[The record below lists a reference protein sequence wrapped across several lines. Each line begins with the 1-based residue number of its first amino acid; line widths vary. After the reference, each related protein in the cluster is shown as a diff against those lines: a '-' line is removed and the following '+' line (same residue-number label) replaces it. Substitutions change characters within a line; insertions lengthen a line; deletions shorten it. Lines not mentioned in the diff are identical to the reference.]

1 MRKLYT
7 LIITLAALTAS
18 AENSLDKPLAMPF
31 YENFA
36 GGRYDNEGWE
46 VIPVSGETATLS
58 LTDHDPVSGLIPYVD
73 RDKGMLVVNNDKAGS
88 FYLISPYIK
97 VGATETKC
105 EICQAYFIS
114 DNIKAESVMSIDG
127 GEIAAK
133 GNFDLLPYSSAMN
146 PEWTDMSTN
155 GTPRFGTFVNKVVR
169 FGWKITTNGQGG
181 TFCLD
186 KIKFSTEKFYDFAL
200 INPHATP
207 RVKPGEEVTLSVDAA
222 CKGKYTSLNY
232 SVTATVDG
240 QELPEKFVP
249 QENITGT
256 KYGTGIFKF
265 RVPDDMKPGTKNV
278 KFELSFRGDW
288 AGSKDQDLSNNVAFA
303 TFDVL
308 PAFLP
313 GASNF
318 KADDNGVLTWDC
330 MSDGSRITD
339 TMESL
344 ASYDDGSIDAV
355 YELHPYFDY
364 DVLVRSYGD
373 RGVIGSYV
381 VYDKDQ
387 RPTIAAE
394 SWVEN
399 NVPNIFHLM
408 SCTVADFTVPAG
420 ELAAGSGSKALLFW
434 SNDDGTP
441 CDNYLV
447 LPELSSSDLTLKFK
461 ARAYS
466 ADYPELLEILASFT
480 DGEVNSFSVVK
491 TLSIDG
497 NEYEEY
503 EVTLPADTKFAALR
517 HVSDEG
523 YALLV
528 DDLSFSAKA
537 REILGYNVYHYG
549 NKVNSELLSDKR
561 FATNRDGRYTVTVV
575 YPEGES
581 EPTGEILIGVDGVSS
596 VVADVTGDTPVYY
609 NLQGQ
614 RVANPEGGV
623 FIEVV
628 GGSSRK
634 VIK

>member
-1 MRKLYT
+1 M
-7 LIITLAALTAS
+7 A
-18 AENSLDKPLAMPF
+18 
-31 YENFA
+31 
-36 GGRYDNEGWE
+36 
-46 VIPVSGETATLS
+46 
-58 LTDHDPVSGLIPYVD
+58 
-73 RDKGMLVVNNDKAGS
+73 
-88 FYLISPYIK
+88 
-97 VGATETKC
+97 
-105 EICQAYFIS
+105 
-114 DNIKAESVMSIDG
+114 
-127 GEIAAK
+127 
-133 GNFDLLPYSSAMN
+133 
-146 PEWTDMSTN
+146 
-155 GTPRFGTFVNKVVR
+155 
-169 FGWKITTNGQGG
+169 
-181 TFCLD
+181 
-186 KIKFSTEKFYDFAL
+186 YDFAL

-222 CKGKYTSLNY
+222 CMGKYTSLNY

-249 QENITGT
+249 QENITAI

-288 AGSKDQDLSNNVAFA
+288 AGSKDQDLSNNVAYA

-355 YELHPYFDY
+355 YELHPYLDY

-408 SCTVADFTVPAG
+408 SCTVADFTVPAD
-420 ELAAGSGSKALLFW
+420 ELAADSGNKALLFW

-447 LPELSSSDLTLKFK
+447 LPELNSSDLTLKFK

-466 ADYPELLEILASFT
+466 ADYPELLEILASST
-480 DGEVNSFSVVK
+480 DGEVSSFSVVK

-503 EVTLPADTKFAALR
+503 EVTLPDDTKFAALR

-549 NKVNSELLSDKR
+549 NKINSDLLADKR

-581 EPTGEILIGVDGVSS
+581 EPTGDILIGVDGVSS

-614 RVANPEGGV
+614 RVAKPEGGV
-623 FIEVV
+623 FIEVA

>member
-7 LIITLAALTAS
+7 LILTLAALTAS

-58 LTDHDPVSGLIPYVD
+58 LTDHDPVTGLVSYVD
-73 RDKGMLVVNNDKAGS
+73 RDKGLLVINNDKAGS
-88 FYLISPYIK
+88 FYLMSPYIK
-97 VGATETKC
+97 VGATQTQC
-105 EICQAYFIS
+105 ELSEASFVPNS
-114 DNIKAESVMSIDG
+114 IKAESVMSIDG
-127 GEIAAK
+127 SEIAAK
-133 GNFDLLPYSSAMN
+133 GDFDLYSYASMN
-146 PEWTDMSTN
+146 PEWTEMSTN
-155 GTPRFGTFVNKVVR
+155 GSPAFGTYVNKVVR
-169 FGWKITTNGQGG
+169 FGWKITTDGQGG
-181 TFCLD
+181 TLCLD

-288 AGSKDQDLSNNVAFA
+288 AGSKDQELSNNVAYA

-355 YELHPYFDY
+355 YELHPYLDY

-387 RPTIAAE
+387 RPTIAAD

-408 SCTVADFTVPAG
+408 SCTVADFAVPAG

-466 ADYPELLEILASFT
+466 ADYPESLEILASST
-480 DGEVNSFSVVK
+480 DGEVSSFSVVK

-549 NKVNSELLSDKR
+549 NKVNSELLVDKR
-561 FATNRDGRYTVTVV
+561 FVTNRDGRYTVTVF

-623 FIEVV
+623 FIEVA

>member
-7 LIITLAALTAS
+7 LILTLAALTAS

-58 LTDHDPVSGLIPYVD
+58 LTDHDPVTGLVSYVD
-73 RDKGMLVVNNDKAGS
+73 RDKGLLVINNDKAGS
-88 FYLISPYIK
+88 FYLMSPYIK
-97 VGATETKC
+97 VGATQTQC
-105 EICQAYFIS
+105 ELSEASFVPNS
-114 DNIKAESVMSIDG
+114 IKAESVMSIDG
-127 GEIAAK
+127 SEIAAK
-133 GNFDLLPYSSAMN
+133 GDFDLYSYASMN
-146 PEWTDMSTN
+146 PEWTEMSTN

-169 FGWKITTNGQGG
+169 FGWKITTDGQGG

-186 KIKFSTEKFYDFAL
+186 KIKFSTEKVYDFAL

-207 RVKPGEEVTLSVDAA
+207 RVRPGEEVTLSVDAA

-232 SVTATVDG
+232 SVTAAVEG

-249 QENITGT
+249 RENITGT

-265 RVPDDMKPGTKNV
+265 RVPDDMKPGRKNV
-278 KFELSFRGDW
+278 KFELNFRGDW
-288 AGSKDQDLSNNVAFA
+288 AGPEDLELSNNVAYA
-303 TFDVL
+303 TFDVV
-308 PAFLP
+308 PGFLP

-330 MSDGSRITD
+330 MSDGNRITD

-387 RPTIAAE
+387 RPTIAAD

-447 LPELSSSDLTLKFK
+447 LPELGSSDMTLKFK

-466 ADYPELLEILASFT
+466 ADYPESLEILASST
-480 DGEVNSFSVVK
+480 DGEVSSFSVVK
-491 TLSIDG
+491 TLSVDG
-497 NEYEEY
+497 NAYEEY
-503 EVTLPADTKFAALR
+503 EVTLPADTKFAALH

-537 REILGYNVYHYG
+537 REILGYNVYRYG
-549 NKVNSELLSDKR
+549 NRVNSDPIADKS
-561 FATNRDGRYTVTVV
+561 FATTNDGRYTVTVV
-575 YPEGES
+575 YSEGES
-581 EPTGEILIGVDGVSS
+581 EPTGEILIGVDGVGS
-596 VVADVTGDTPVYY
+596 VAADAANAVPVYY

-614 RVANPEGGV
+614 RVANPGGGV

>member
-7 LIITLAALTAS
+7 LILTLAALTAS

-97 VGATETKC
+97 VGATENQC

-127 GEIAAK
+127 GEIAPK
-133 GNFDLLPYSSAMN
+133 GDFDLLPYSSAMN
-146 PEWTDMSTN
+146 PTWTDMSTN
-155 GTPRFGTFVNKVVR
+155 GTPRFGSFVNKVVR

-181 TFCLD
+181 TFCID

-278 KFELSFRGDW
+278 KFELNFRGDW
-288 AGSKDQDLSNNVAFA
+288 AGPRDLDLSNNVAYA

-339 TMESL
+339 TMEGL

-387 RPTIAAE
+387 RPTIAAD

-399 NVPNIFHLM
+399 CVPNIFHLM
-408 SCTVADFTVPAG
+408 SCTVADFTVPAD
-420 ELAAGSGSKALLFW
+420 ELAADSGNKALLFW
-434 SNDDGTP
+434 SNEDGTP

-447 LPELSSSDLTLKFK
+447 LPELNSSDLTLKFK

-466 ADYPELLEILASFT
+466 ADYPESLEILASST
-480 DGEVNSFSVVK
+480 DGEVSSFSVVK

-503 EVTLPADTKFAALR
+503 EVTLPDDTKFAALR

-549 NKVNSELLSDKR
+549 NRVNSDLLADKR

-596 VVADVTGDTPVYY
+596 VVADETGDIPVYY

-623 FIEVV
+623 FIEVA

>member
-7 LIITLAALTAS
+7 LILTLAALTAS

-58 LTDHDPVSGLIPYVD
+58 LTDHDPVTGLVSYVD
-73 RDKGMLVVNNDKAGS
+73 RDKGLLVINNDKAGS
-88 FYLISPYIK
+88 FYLMSPYIK
-97 VGATETKC
+97 VGATQTQC
-105 EICQAYFIS
+105 ELSEASFVPNS
-114 DNIKAESVMSIDG
+114 IKAESVMSIDG
-127 GEIAAK
+127 SEIAAK
-133 GNFDLLPYSSAMN
+133 GDFDLYSYASMN
-146 PEWTDMSTN
+146 PEWTEMSTN

-169 FGWKITTNGQGG
+169 FGWKITTDGQGG

-278 KFELSFRGDW
+278 KFELNFRGDW

-330 MSDGSRITD
+330 MSDGNRSTD

-344 ASYDDGSIDAV
+344 VSYDDGAIDAV
-355 YELHPYFDY
+355 YELHPYLDY

-373 RGVIGSYV
+373 RGVIGPYV

-420 ELAAGSGSKALLFW
+420 DLAAGSGSKALLFW
-434 SNDDGTP
+434 SNEDGTP

-447 LPELSSSDLTLKFK
+447 LPELNSSDLTLKFK

-466 ADYPELLEILASFT
+466 ADYPELLEILASST
-480 DGEVNSFSVVK
+480 DGEVSSFSVVK

-549 NKVNSELLSDKR
+549 NKVNSELLVDKR
-561 FATNRDGRYTVTVV
+561 FATNRDGRYTVSVV
-575 YPEGES
+575 YSEGES

-596 VVADVTGDTPVYY
+596 VVADVTGDIPVYY

-623 FIEVV
+623 FIEIA
-628 GGSSRK
+628 GGTSRK

>member
-7 LIITLAALTAS
+7 LILTLAALTAS

-36 GGRYDNEGWE
+36 GGKYDNEGWE

-58 LTDHDPVSGLIPYVD
+58 LTDHDPVTGLVSYVD
-73 RDKGMLVVNNDKAGS
+73 RDKGLLVINNDKAGS
-88 FYLISPYIK
+88 FYLMSPYIK
-97 VGATETKC
+97 VGATQTQC
-105 EICQAYFIS
+105 ELSEASFVPNS
-114 DNIKAESVMSIDG
+114 IKAESVMSIDG
-127 GEIAAK
+127 SEIAAK
-133 GNFDLLPYSSAMN
+133 GEFDLYSYASMN
-146 PEWTDMSTN
+146 PEWTEMSTN
-155 GTPRFGTFVNKVVR
+155 GLPAFGTYVNKVIR
-169 FGWKITTNGQGG
+169 FGWKITTDGQGG
-181 TFCLD
+181 TLCLD
-186 KIKFSTEKFYDFAL
+186 KIKFSTEMVYDFAL

-222 CKGKYTSLNY
+222 CMGKLTSLNY

-288 AGSKDQDLSNNVAFA
+288 AGSKDQDLSNNVAYA

-355 YELHPYFDY
+355 YELHPYLDY

-408 SCTVADFTVPAG
+408 SCTVADFTVPAD
-420 ELAAGSGSKALLFW
+420 ELAADSGNKALLFW

-447 LPELSSSDLTLKFK
+447 LPELNSSDLTLKFK

-466 ADYPELLEILASFT
+466 ADYPELLEILASST
-480 DGEVNSFSVVK
+480 DGEVSSFSVVK

-503 EVTLPADTKFAALR
+503 EVTLPDDTKFAALR

-549 NKVNSELLSDKR
+549 NKINSDLLTDKR

-581 EPTGEILIGVDGVSS
+581 EPTGDILIGVDGVSS

-614 RVANPEGGV
+614 RVAKPEGGV
-623 FIEVV
+623 FIEVA

>member
-7 LIITLAALTAS
+7 LILTLAALTAS
-18 AENSLDKPLAMPF
+18 AENSLDNPLAMPF

-36 GGRYDNEGWE
+36 GGSYDNEGWE
-46 VIPVSGETATLS
+46 VIPVSGEAATLS
-58 LTDHDPVSGLIPYVD
+58 LTDHDPVSGLIPYID

-127 GEIAAK
+127 SEITNK
-133 GNFDLLPYSSAMN
+133 GGFDLLPFSSAMN
-146 PEWTDMSTN
+146 PEWTEMSTN
-155 GTPRFGTFVNKVVR
+155 GAPRFGTFVNKVVR
-169 FGWKITTNGQGG
+169 FGWKITTDGQGG

-186 KIKFSTEKFYDFAL
+186 KIKFSTEKVYDFAL

-207 RVKPGEEVTLSVDAA
+207 RVRPGEEVTLSVDAA

-232 SVTATVDG
+232 SVTAAVEG

-249 QENITGT
+249 RENITGT

-265 RVPDDMKPGTKNV
+265 RVPDDMNPGRKNV
-278 KFELSFRGDW
+278 KFELNFRGDW
-288 AGSKDQDLSNNVAFA
+288 AGPEDLELSNNVAYA
-303 TFDVL
+303 TFDVV
-308 PAFLP
+308 PGFLP

-330 MSDGSRITD
+330 MSDGNRITD

-344 ASYDDGSIDAV
+344 VSYDDGAIDAV
-355 YELHPYFDY
+355 YELHPYLDY

-373 RGVIGSYV
+373 RGVIGPYV

-387 RPTIAAE
+387 RPTIAAD
-394 SWVEN
+394 SWVVN

-408 SCTVADFTVPAG
+408 SCTVADFTVPAE
-420 ELAAGSGSKALLFW
+420 ELAADSGNKALLFW
-434 SNDDGTP
+434 SNEDGTP

-447 LPELSSSDLTLKFK
+447 LPELNSSDLTLKFK

-466 ADYPELLEILASFT
+466 ADYPESLEILASST
-480 DGEVNSFSVVK
+480 DGEVSSFSVVK

-503 EVTLPADTKFAALR
+503 EVTLAADTKFAALR

-549 NKVNSELLSDKR
+549 NKVNSELLVDKR

>member
-7 LIITLAALTAS
+7 LILTLAALTAS
-18 AENSLDKPLAMPF
+18 AENSLDNPLAMPF

-36 GGRYDNEGWE
+36 DGRYDNEGWE

-58 LTDHDPVSGLIPYVD
+58 LTYHDPVSGLIPYVD
-73 RDKGMLVVNNDKAGS
+73 RDKGMLVVNNDKVGS

-169 FGWKITTNGQGG
+169 FGWKITTDGQGG

-207 RVKPGEEVTLSVDAA
+207 RVRPGEEVTLSVDAA

-232 SVTATVDG
+232 SVTAAVEG

-249 QENITGT
+249 RENITGT

-265 RVPDDMKPGTKNV
+265 RVPDDMKPGRKNV
-278 KFELSFRGDW
+278 KFELNFRGDW
-288 AGSKDQDLSNNVAFA
+288 AGPEDLELSNNVAYA
-303 TFDVL
+303 TFDVV
-308 PAFLP
+308 PGFLP

-330 MSDGSRITD
+330 MSDGNRITD

-387 RPTIAAE
+387 RPTIAAD

-447 LPELSSSDLTLKFK
+447 LPELGSSDMTLKFK
-461 ARAYS
+461 ARVYS
-466 ADYPELLEILASFT
+466 ADYPESLEILASST
-480 DGEVNSFSVVK
+480 DGEVSSFSVVK
-491 TLSIDG
+491 TLSVDG
-497 NEYEEY
+497 NAYEEY
-503 EVTLPADTKFAALR
+503 EVTLPADTKFAALH

-549 NKVNSELLSDKR
+549 NKVNSDPIADKS
-561 FATNRDGRYTVTVV
+561 FATTNDGRYTVTVV
-575 YPEGES
+575 YSEGES
-581 EPTGEILIGVDGVSS
+581 EPTGEILIGVDGVGS
-596 VVADVTGDTPVYY
+596 VAADAANAVPVYY

>member
-7 LIITLAALTAS
+7 LILTLAALTAS

-114 DNIKAESVMSIDG
+114 DNIKAESIMSIDG
-127 GEIAAK
+127 SEITNK
-133 GNFDLLPYSSAMN
+133 GGFDLLPFSSAMN
-146 PEWTDMSTN
+146 PEWTEMSTN
-155 GTPRFGTFVNKVVR
+155 GAPRFGTFVNKVVR
-169 FGWKITTNGQGG
+169 FGWKITTDGQGG

-186 KIKFSTEKFYDFAL
+186 KIKFSTEKVYDFAL

-207 RVKPGEEVTLSVDAA
+207 RVRPGEEVTLSVDAA

-232 SVTATVDG
+232 SVTAAVEG

-249 QENITGT
+249 RENITGT

-265 RVPDDMKPGTKNV
+265 RVPDDMKPGRKNV
-278 KFELSFRGDW
+278 KFELNFRGDW
-288 AGSKDQDLSNNVAFA
+288 AGSKDQDLSNNVAYA

-355 YELHPYFDY
+355 YELHPYLDY

-387 RPTIAAE
+387 RPTIAAD

-434 SNDDGTP
+434 SNDDGTL

-466 ADYPELLEILASFT
+466 ADYPESLEILASST
-480 DGEVNSFSVVK
+480 DGEVSSFSVVK

-503 EVTLPADTKFAALR
+503 EVMLPDDTKFAALR

-549 NKVNSELLSDKR
+549 NKVNSELLVDKR

-609 NLQGQ
+609 TLQGQ

>member
-1 MRKLYT
+1 MGKLYT
-7 LIITLAALTAS
+7 LILTLAALTAS

-36 GGRYDNEGWE
+36 GGKYDHEGWE

-58 LTDHDPVSGLIPYVD
+58 LTDHDPVTGLVSYVD
-73 RDKGMLVVNNDKAGS
+73 RDKGLLVINNDKAGS
-88 FYLISPYIK
+88 FYLMSPYIK
-97 VGATETKC
+97 VGATQTQC
-105 EICQAYFIS
+105 ELSEASFVPNS
-114 DNIKAESVMSIDG
+114 IKAESVMSIDG
-127 GEIAAK
+127 SEIAAK
-133 GNFDLLPYSSAMN
+133 GDFDLYSYASMN
-146 PEWTDMSTN
+146 PEWTEMSTN
-155 GTPRFGTFVNKVVR
+155 GSPAFGTYVNKVVR
-169 FGWKITTNGQGG
+169 FGWKITTDGQGG
-181 TFCLD
+181 TLCLD
-186 KIKFSTEKFYDFAL
+186 KIKFSTEKAYDFAL

-288 AGSKDQDLSNNVAFA
+288 AGSKDQELSNNVAYA

-355 YELHPYFDY
+355 YELHPYLDY

-387 RPTIAAE
+387 RPTIAAD

-399 NVPNIFHLM
+399 CVPNIFHLM
-408 SCTVADFTVPAG
+408 SCTVADFTVPAD
-420 ELAAGSGSKALLFW
+420 ELAADSGNKALLFW
-434 SNDDGTP
+434 SNEDGTP

-447 LPELSSSDLTLKFK
+447 LPELNSSDLTLKFK

-466 ADYPELLEILASFT
+466 ADYPESLEILASST
-480 DGEVNSFSVVK
+480 DGEVSSFSVVK

-503 EVTLPADTKFAALR
+503 EVTLPDDTKFAALR

-549 NKVNSELLSDKR
+549 NRVNSELLADKR

-581 EPTGEILIGVDGVSS
+581 EPTGDILIGVDGVSS

-623 FIEVV
+623 FIEVA

>member
-7 LIITLAALTAS
+7 LILTLAALTAS
-18 AENSLDKPLAMPF
+18 AENSLDNPLAMPF

-46 VIPVSGETATLS
+46 VIPVAGETATLS
-58 LTDHDPVSGLIPYVD
+58 LTDHDPVSGLVPYVD
-73 RDKGMLVVNNDKAGS
+73 RDKGMLVVSNDKAGS

-97 VGATETKC
+97 VGAAQTQC

-133 GNFDLLPYSSAMN
+133 GEFDLYPYSSAMN

-169 FGWKITTNGQGG
+169 FGWKITTNGRGG

-186 KIKFSTEKFYDFAL
+186 KIKFSTEKVYDFAL

-249 QENITGT
+249 QENITGI

-288 AGSKDQDLSNNVAFA
+288 AGSRDLDLSNNVAYA
-303 TFDVL
+303 SFDVL
-308 PAFLP
+308 PGFLP
-313 GASNF
+313 GASNL

-330 MSDGSRITD
+330 MSDGSRLTD

-344 ASYDDGSIDAV
+344 PSYDDGSIDAV
-355 YELHPYFDY
+355 YELHPYLDY
-364 DVLVRSYGD
+364 EVLVRSYGE

-387 RPTIAAE
+387 RPTLVAD

-408 SCTVADFTVPAG
+408 SCTVADFTVPADD
-420 ELAAGSGSKALLFW
+420 LAADSGYKALLFW
-434 SNDDGTP
+434 SNEDGTP

-447 LPELSSSDLTLKFK
+447 LPELNSSDLTLKFK

-466 ADYPELLEILASFT
+466 ADYPESLEILASST
-480 DGEVNSFSVVK
+480 DGEVNSLSVVK
-491 TLSIDG
+491 TLSIEG
-497 NEYEEY
+497 NSYEEY
-503 EVTLPADTKFAALR
+503 EVTLPAGTKFAALH

-528 DDLSFSAKA
+528 DDLSFSARA

-549 NKVNSELLSDKR
+549 NRVNSDLLVDKR
-561 FATNRDGRYTVTVV
+561 FATTRDGRYTVTVV

-581 EPTGEILIGVDGVSS
+581 ESTGEILIGVDGVSS
-596 VVADVTGDTPVYY
+596 VVTDAINDIPVYY

-614 RVANPEGGV
+614 RVADPEGGV
-623 FIEVV
+623 FIEVS
-628 GGSSRK
+628 GGVSRK

>member
-7 LIITLAALTAS
+7 LILTLAALTAS

-36 GGRYDNEGWE
+36 GGKYDHEGWE

-58 LTDHDPVSGLIPYVD
+58 LTDHDPVTGLVSYVD
-73 RDKGMLVVNNDKAGS
+73 RDKGLLVINNDKAGS
-88 FYLISPYIK
+88 FYLMSPYIK
-97 VGATETKC
+97 VGATQTQC
-105 EICQAYFIS
+105 ELCEASFVPNS
-114 DNIKAESVMSIDG
+114 IKAESVMSIDG
-127 GEIAAK
+127 SEIAAK
-133 GNFDLLPYSSAMN
+133 GDFDLYSYASMN
-146 PEWTDMSTN
+146 PEWTEMSTN
-155 GTPRFGTFVNKVVR
+155 GHPAFGTYVNKVVR
-169 FGWKITTNGQGG
+169 FGWKITTDGQGG
-181 TFCLD
+181 TLCLD
-186 KIKFSTEKFYDFAL
+186 KIKFSTEMAYDFAL

-222 CKGKYTSLNY
+222 CMGKYTSLNY

-249 QENITGT
+249 QENITAT

-288 AGSKDQDLSNNVAFA
+288 AGSKDQDLSNNVAYA

-355 YELHPYFDY
+355 YELHPYLDY

-408 SCTVADFTVPAG
+408 SCTVADFTVPAD
-420 ELAAGSGSKALLFW
+420 ELAADSGNKALLFW
-434 SNDDGTP
+434 SNDDGPPATTISCFP
-441 CDNYLV
+441 
-447 LPELSSSDLTLKFK
+447 SS
-461 ARAYS
+461 
-466 ADYPELLEILASFT
+466 
-480 DGEVNSFSVVK
+480 
-491 TLSIDG
+491 
-497 NEYEEY
+497 
-503 EVTLPADTKFAALR
+503 AAL
-517 HVSDEG
+517 
-523 YALLV
+523 
-528 DDLSFSAKA
+528 
-537 REILGYNVYHYG
+537 
-549 NKVNSELLSDKR
+549 
-561 FATNRDGRYTVTVV
+561 T
-575 YPEGES
+575 
-581 EPTGEILIGVDGVSS
+581 
-596 VVADVTGDTPVYY
+596 
-609 NLQGQ
+609 
-614 RVANPEGGV
+614 
-623 FIEVV
+623 
-628 GGSSRK
+628 
-634 VIK
+634 